1 MIIPIKAMVRHN
13 PDVVKNHANRA
24 VPIVFLGKHIFKT
37 PGTRFET
44 SFTLFPFDTTIEPTE
59 TAQLIQSWEEL
70 WMDIVPSTETGL
82 KMYCEDI
89 INYLQRAI
97 TSSSWKLKSLSAAAI
112 GSMAKSLKGQLSKQ
126 QSAALLRILIDGLAG
141 RTWEGKEHL
150 LRALGSL
157 CSTQPIEEASVKGS
171 KLNS

>member
-1 MIIPIKAMVRHN
+1 MRHN
-13 PDVVKNHANRA
+13 PDVVKNHANKV

-37 PGTRFET
+37 PGI
-44 SFTLFPFDTTIEPTE
+44 SSIILLHYQHINNIAYYAE

-70 WMDIVPSTETGL
+70 WLDIVPSTETGL

-97 TSSSWKLKSLSAAAI
+97 TSSSWKLKSLAASAI
-112 GSMAKSLKGQLSKQ
+112 GSMAISLKGQLTQKQ
-126 QSAALLRILIDGLAG
+126 SDSLLRILIDGLTG

-157 CSTQPIEEASVKGS
+157 CSTQPIEDASVRGELPKS
-171 KLNS
+171 FIASYKT